1 MMSSVTCTRR
11 FCAIMVSRAM
21 CLDSIMRSG
30 DMQAIHNRVH
40 LVYNP
45 RRDLMSHTHMS
56 TSPRRDCN
64 RCRMY
69 SRDRSRRT

>member
-11 FCAIMVSRAM
+11 FCAIIVSRAM
-21 CLDSIMRSG
+21 CLDSIMRSD
-30 DMQAIHNRVH
+30 DMQAIRNRVH

-45 RRDLMSHTHMS
+45 RRDPVNTL
-56 TSPRRDCN
+56 RDPARN
-64 RCRMY
+64 RMRLC